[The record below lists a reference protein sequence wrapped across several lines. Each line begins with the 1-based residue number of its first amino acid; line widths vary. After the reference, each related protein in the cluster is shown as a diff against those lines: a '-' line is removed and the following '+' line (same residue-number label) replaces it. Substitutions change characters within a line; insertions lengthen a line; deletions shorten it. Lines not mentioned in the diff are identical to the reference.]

1 MQGPSILLRHDDED
15 DILEIGAND
24 STRPF
29 QIPDGLSSQQS
40 RGFGAPSMPSGQQGF
55 GGIESL
61 INKRKVSS
69 DVLSRSSGADSRDGT
84 EYSETEDDTDSYVS
98 DSIPSQNRPVQP
110 RMANNGGMGYGGGG
124 GGGAYAD
131 PMAARM
137 ASERNRMEGEAN
149 EKREILYQ
157 LDRLESK
164 GYRLPRKF
172 TIQSDLEE
180 MRAEFHRVLREK
192 EVDASV
198 RFQRKMMMALVT
210 GIEFLNTRFDPFEVK
225 LDGWSEQVHE
235 NINDYDDIFEELHD
249 KYKGAGKKMAPELRL
264 MMSLSGSAFMF
275 HLTNSMFKRSPLPGV
290 EEVLRANPDL
300 MKQFQQ
306 ASVNQLGKN
315 MFGGGAPSQQQPQQS
330 QGGMSGLFG
339 MMSNL
344 MGGGN
349 SGGGGGAQRMPPPP
363 NMSSKR
369 PMPSRDDADIENI
382 ISGIH
387 EEINIGG
394 DMGMN
399 GNRIE
404 TISLDDDDEITS
416 ILESVTSDVMSSKKQ
431 GGGRK
436 AAGNRRTL
444 NL

>member
-1 MQGPSILLRHDDED
+1 MQGPSILLRNDDDD

-24 STRPF
+24 SSRPF
-29 QIPDGLSSQQS
+29 QIPDGGMPPPRSN
-40 RGFGAPSMPSGQQGF
+40 FGVPSMPSGPQGF
-55 GGIESL
+55 GGIDSL

-69 DVLSRSSGADSRDGT
+69 DVLSRSSGPDSREGS
-84 EYSETEDDTDSYVS
+84 EYSETTDDTDSYVS
-98 DSIPSQNRPVQP
+98 DSVPSQNRPVQP
-110 RMANNGGMGYGGGG
+110 RMNTQTYSGFN
-124 GGGAYAD
+124 GGGAYSD

-137 ASERNRMEGEAN
+137 ASERSRMETEMN

-164 GYRLPRKF
+164 GYKLPRKF
-172 TIQSDLEE
+172 TVQSDLEE
-180 MRAEFHRVLREK
+180 MRAEYHRILREK

-210 GIEFLNTRFDPFEVK
+210 GIEFLNTRFDPFDVK

-264 MMSLSGSAFMF
+264 LMSLSGSAFMF

-315 MFGGGAPSQQQPQQS
+315 MFGGGAQQQPQQAPQS

-344 MGGGN
+344 MGGGAP
-349 SGGGGGAQRMPPPP
+349 SGSRMPPPP
-363 NMSSKR
+363 AMATKR
-369 PMPSRDDADIENI
+369 PQQREDADIENI
-382 ISGIH
+382 ISDIH
-387 EEINIGG
+387 EEINIGD
-394 DMGMN
+394 DMR

-431 GGGRK
+431 SSSRKQANGGG
-436 AAGNRRTL
+436 RRTL

>member
-1 MQGPSILLRHDDED
+1 MMQGPSILLRSDDED
-15 DILEIGAND
+15 DVLEIGAND
-24 STRPF
+24 NSRPF
-29 QIPDGLSSQQS
+29 RIPDNGIQQMPQMPRPFS
-40 RGFGAPSMPSGQQGF
+40 TPSAMTNQQGF
-55 GGIESL
+55 GGVDPL
-61 INKRKVSS
+61 INMRKVSS
-69 DVLSRSSGADSRDGT
+69 DVVSRSSGQDSRDGT
-84 EYSETEDDTDSYVS
+84 DYSESEADDTESYVS
-98 DSIPSQNRPVQP
+98 DNASPYNTPVQP
-110 RMANNGGMGYGGGG
+110 RMNTNMNRN
-124 GGGAYAD
+124 GGAYAD

-137 ASERNRMEGEAN
+137 VSERGRMEAEMN

-157 LDRLESK
+157 LERLESK

-172 TIQSDLEE
+172 SVQSDLEE
-180 MRAEFHRVLREK
+180 MRAEYHRILREK

-235 NINDYDDIFEELHD
+235 SINDYDDIFEELHD

-275 HLTNSMFKRSPLPGV
+275 HLTNSMFKKSPLPGV

-315 MFGGGAPSQQQPQQS
+315 MFGGGSPQQQQQES

-344 MGGGN
+344 MGSGN
-349 SGGGGGAQRMPPPP
+349 PKMPPPP
-363 NMSSKR
+363 NMTTKR
-369 PMPSRDDADIENI
+369 PSPSQSRGNDADIENI
-382 ISGIH
+382 IRDIH
-387 EEINIGG
+387 DDIEDVSTGYN
-394 DMGMN
+394 MN
-399 GNRIE
+399 QNRIE
-404 TISLDDDDEITS
+404 TISLDDDDEIAS
-416 ILESVTSDVMSSKKQ
+416 ILESVTSDVMNSKKQ
-431 GGGRK
+431 ASNKKQAGGG
-436 AAGNRRTL
+436 GRRTL

>member
-1 MQGPSILLRHDDED
+1 MQGPSILLRSNDED
-15 DILEIGAND
+15 DVLEIGAND

-29 QIPDGLSSQQS
+29 QIPDTGVPQMMPRPPMMQQS
-40 RGFGAPSMPSGQQGF
+40 PMTFDP
-55 GGIESL
+55 L

-69 DVLSRSSGADSRDGT
+69 DVLSQSSGQDSREGSDYGG
-84 EYSETEDDTDSYVS
+84 ETEDDTDSYVS
-98 DSIPSQNRPVQP
+98 DSIPSQNKPVQP
-110 RMANNGGMGYGGGG
+110 NMNRASM
-124 GGGAYAD
+124 GGAYPD
-131 PMAARM
+131 PMLARM
-137 ASERNRMEGEAN
+137 AAEKTRMETEMN

-157 LDRLESK
+157 LERLESK
-164 GYRLPRKF
+164 GYKLPRKF
-172 TIQSDLEE
+172 SVQSDLEE

-198 RFQRKMMMALVT
+198 RFQRKMLMAFVT

-235 NINDYDDIFEELHD
+235 SINDYDDIFEELHD

-264 MMSLSGSAFMF
+264 LMSLSGSAFMF
-275 HLTNSMFKRSPLPGV
+275 HLTNSMFKKSPLPGV

-315 MFGGGAPSQQQPQQS
+315 ILGAGQAPQQ

-339 MMSNL
+339 MMSSM

-349 SGGGGGAQRMPPPP
+349 NGPRMPPPP
-363 NMSSKR
+363 TMGSKR
-369 PMPSRDDADIENI
+369 PAVRDDTDIENI
-382 ISGIH
+382 IHNIH
-387 EEINIGG
+387 EEISIGPEVQQ
-394 DMGMN
+394 
-399 GNRIE
+399 NRIE
-404 TISLDDDDEITS
+404 TISLDDDDDEITS
-416 ILESVTSDVMSSKKQ
+416 ILESVTSDVMASKKQ
-431 GGGRK
+431 GASRKQQGG
-436 AAGNRRTL
+436 RRTL

>member
-15 DILEIGAND
+15 DLLEIGAND
-24 STRPF
+24 NSRPF
-29 QIPDGLSSQQS
+29 QIPDG
-40 RGFGAPSMPSGQQGF
+40 GMPQMPRPFSGPPVPQNSQGF

-69 DVLSRSSGADSRDGT
+69 DVLSRSSGQDSREGT
-84 EYSETEDDTDSYVS
+84 EYSGESDDETDSYVS
-98 DSIPSQNRPVQP
+98 DSVPSHANNRPVQP
-110 RMANNGGMGYGGGG
+110 RM
-124 GGGAYAD
+124 GGAYSD

-137 ASERNRMEGEAN
+137 ASERNRMESEMN

-164 GYRLPRKF
+164 GFRLPRKF
-172 TIQSDLEE
+172 TVQSDLEE
-180 MRAEFHRVLREK
+180 MRAEYHRVLREK

-198 RFQRKMMMALVT
+198 RFQRKMLMAFVT

-235 NINDYDDIFEELHD
+235 SINDYDDIFEELHD

-264 MMSLSGSAFMF
+264 LMSLSGSAFMF
-275 HLTNSMFKRSPLPGV
+275 HLTNSMFKKSPLPGV

-315 MFGGGAPSQQQPQQS
+315 MFGQQAPQ
-330 QGGMSGLFG
+330 QGGMSGIFG

-344 MGGGN
+344 MGGG
-349 SGGGGGAQRMPPPP
+349 GGAQRMPPAPA
-363 NMSSKR
+363 MTTKR
-369 PMPSRDDADIENI
+369 PQQSKRDDADIENI
-382 ISGIH
+382 IHDIH
-387 EEINIGG
+387 EEINIGS
-394 DMGMN
+394 DMGQ
-399 GNRIE
+399 NRIE

-431 GGGRK
+431 NSRSK
-436 AAGNRRTL
+436 PSGNRRTL

>member
-1 MQGPSILLRHDDED
+1 MMQGPSILLRSDDD
-15 DILEIGAND
+15 DDVLEIGAND
-24 STRPF
+24 SIRPF
-29 QIPDGLSSQQS
+29 QIPDSGMPQMP
-40 RGFGAPSMPSGQQGF
+40 RPFSMPSAPMSQGYNQSS
-55 GGIESL
+55 IDPL

-69 DVLSRSSGADSRDGT
+69 DVLSRSSGQDSREGS
-84 EYSETEDDTDSYVS
+84 EYSDSDDDSDSYVS
-98 DSIPSQNRPVQP
+98 DDIPPRNNPVQP
-110 RMANNGGMGYGGGG
+110 RMNMNGGMGNS
-124 GGGAYAD
+124 AYAD
-131 PMAARM
+131 PVSARM
-137 ASERNRMEGEAN
+137 ASERSRMEGEMN

-157 LDRLESK
+157 LERLESK

-172 TIQSDLEE
+172 TVQSDLEE
-180 MRAEFHRVLREK
+180 MRAEYHRVLREK

-210 GIEFLNTRFDPFEVK
+210 GIEFLNTRFDPFDVK

-235 NINDYDDIFEELHD
+235 NLTDYDDIFEELHD

-275 HLTNSMFKRSPLPGV
+275 HLTNSMFKKSPLPGV

-315 MFGGGAPSQQQPQQS
+315 MFGGGQAPPQQQG
-330 QGGMSGLFG
+330 GGMSGLFG

-344 MGGGN
+344 MGGNGGN
-349 SGGGGGAQRMPPPP
+349 GTSRMPPPP
-363 NMSSKR
+363 SMATKR
-369 PMPSRDDADIENI
+369 QQPQRDEVDIENI
-382 ISGIH
+382 ISDIH
-387 EEINIGG
+387 DEINIGS
-394 DMGMN
+394 DMGM
-399 GNRIE
+399 NRIE

-416 ILESVTSDVMSSKKQ
+416 ILESVTSDVMGSKKQ
-431 GGGRK
+431 SSRKQASGGTG
-436 AAGNRRTL
+436 GRRTL

>member
-1 MQGPSILLRHDDED
+1 MMQGPSILLRSDDED
-15 DILEIGAND
+15 DVLEIGAND
-24 STRPF
+24 NSRPF
-29 QIPDGLSSQQS
+29 RIPDNGMQQMPQMPQMPRPFNNSSAMS
-40 RGFGAPSMPSGQQGF
+40 NQQGF
-55 GGIESL
+55 GGVDPL
-61 INKRKVSS
+61 INMRKVSS
-69 DVLSRSSGADSRDGT
+69 DVISRSSGQDSRDGT
-84 EYSETEDDTDSYVS
+84 DYTESEADDTESYVS
-98 DSIPSQNRPVQP
+98 DNAPIQP
-110 RMANNGGMGYGGGG
+110 RMNTNTNMNRN
-124 GGGAYAD
+124 GGAYAD
-131 PMAARM
+131 PTAARM
-137 ASERNRMEGEAN
+137 VSERGRMEAEMN

-157 LDRLESK
+157 LERLESK

-172 TIQSDLEE
+172 SVQSDLEE
-180 MRAEFHRVLREK
+180 MRAEYHRILREK

-235 NINDYDDIFEELHD
+235 SINDYDDIFEELHD

-275 HLTNSMFKRSPLPGV
+275 HLTNSMFKKTPLPGV

-315 MFGGGAPSQQQPQQS
+315 MFGGGQASQEPQ

-344 MGGGN
+344 MGSGN
-349 SGGGGGAQRMPPPP
+349 PKMPPPP
-363 NMSSKR
+363 NMTTKR
-369 PMPSRDDADIENI
+369 PSPPQQRGNDVDIETI
-382 ISGIH
+382 IRDIH
-387 EEINIGG
+387 DDIEDVSTGYN
-394 DMGMN
+394 MN
-399 GNRIE
+399 QNRIE
-404 TISLDDDDEITS
+404 TISLDDDDEIAS
-416 ILESVTSDVMSSKKQ
+416 ILESVTSDVMNSKRQTASKKQ
-431 GGGRK
+431 TGG
-436 AAGNRRTL
+436 RRTL

>member
-1 MQGPSILLRHDDED
+1 MQGPSILLRNDDDD

-29 QIPDGLSSQQS
+29 QIPDAGMPQPRSN
-40 RGFGAPSMPSGQQGF
+40 FGVSSMPSSSQGF
-55 GGIESL
+55 GGIDAL

-69 DVLSRSSGADSRDGT
+69 DVLSRSSGPDSREGS
-84 EYSETEDDTDSYVS
+84 EYSGETTEDDTDSYVS
-98 DSIPSQNRPVQP
+98 DSVPSQNRPVQP
-110 RMANNGGMGYGGGG
+110 RMNTQ
-124 GGGAYAD
+124 GAYAD

-137 ASERNRMEGEAN
+137 ATERTRMETELN

-164 GYRLPRKF
+164 GYKLPRKF
-172 TIQSDLEE
+172 SIQSDLEE
-180 MRAEFHRVLREK
+180 MRAEFHRILREK

-210 GIEFLNTRFDPFEVK
+210 GIEFLNTRFDPFDVK

-264 MMSLSGSAFMF
+264 LMSLSGSAFMF
-275 HLTNSMFKRSPLPGV
+275 HLTNSMFKKSPLPGV

-315 MFGGGAPSQQQPQQS
+315 MFGGSAQQSQQP

-339 MMSNL
+339 MMSNM
-344 MGGGN
+344 MGGGA
-349 SGGGGGAQRMPPPP
+349 SSSSRMPPPP
-363 NMSSKR
+363 AMATKR
-369 PMPSRDDADIENI
+369 PQPQQRDDADIENI
-382 ISGIH
+382 ISDIH

-394 DMGMN
+394 DMA

-431 GGGRK
+431 SSSRKQANNGG
-436 AAGNRRTL
+436 RRTL